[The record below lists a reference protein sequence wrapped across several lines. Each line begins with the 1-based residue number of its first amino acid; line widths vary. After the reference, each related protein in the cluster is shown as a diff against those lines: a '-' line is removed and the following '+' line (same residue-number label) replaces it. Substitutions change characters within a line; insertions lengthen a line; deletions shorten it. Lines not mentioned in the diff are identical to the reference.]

1 MEGFKQCV
9 WTYFFNMWIF
19 LKSVNLSVDVVI
31 SCSVRADTVGVK
43 RCFVS
48 CFTACVRPK
57 LDVVGVDITSH
68 PVSSFDRTSQPIL
81 SVDRT
86 SHPILSV
93 DDTPLPLVSDAATLV
108 TLVFQ

>member
-1 MEGFKQCV
+1 MEKDEAVRSAMSGRLCRMRIRSSRRSYHAQLGLTLLV
-9 WTYFFNMWIF
+9 LNDF
-19 LKSVNLSVDVVI
+19 L
-31 SCSVRADTVGVK
+31 CR
-43 RCFVS
+43 VS
-48 CFTACVRPK
+48 QHAYGPSST
-57 LDVVGVDITSH
+57 VVGVDITSH